1 MYLPKTK
8 SRKKVP
14 RNLAFF
20 DRAAVCFLALFSLFA
35 GCDRPRPHP
44 QADAAYHVYPG
55 DDIQAALEAAAR
67 DPIHKTV
74 KVHAGTYRPQ
84 RPGQA
89 LIFFAARHDGIAL
102 EAVGRVVLTA
112 AHAERADPNAA
123 SYPAI
128 VNHVVFFGDGISRRT
143 VLRGFTI
150 TGANNFASR
159 NEGPEPIQPDS
170 SNGVRWEKGL
180 FFYADGGGIKVFGR
194 SYPTLKDLAIHD
206 NYASPCGGGISIEH
220 RGFDAEAVRIEN
232 SVFRNNRCQI
242 TGAAVDVLPGS
253 AVVLDNCLFVGN
265 VANLGPDYVGR
276 GGGGEYNKAHG
287 SGALTVFPG
296 ARVEVRDCT
305 FTDNWNGVDDKGRGS
320 AYRNTI
326 FWMNVRAG
334 GIAPGSRYE
343 VDLLDSRRFSGCFV
357 RGQIDD
363 LRGTLDP
370 KRNVLQAPNPQFDEN
385 YRPQAPAYAGVGYRP
400 AEE

>member
-1 MYLPKTK
+1 MYLPTK

-20 DRAAVCFLALFSLFA
+20 GRAAVRFLALFFPFA
-35 GCDRPRPHP
+35 SCEPPLPQP

-55 DDIQAALEAAAR
+55 DSIQAALEAAAR

-112 AHAERADPNAA
+112 AHAERADPKAA
-123 SYPAI
+123 SYPAL

-159 NEGPEPIQPDS
+159 NEGPDPMQPDS

-194 SYPTLKDLAIHD
+194 SYPTLTDLAIHD
-206 NYASPCGGGISIEH
+206 NHASPCGGGISIEH
-220 RGFDAEAVRIEN
+220 RGFDAEAVLIEN
-232 SVFRNNRCQI
+232 SVFRNNSCQI

-253 AVVLDNCLFVGN
+253 AAVLDNCLFVGN

-276 GGGGEYNKAHG
+276 GGREYNKMHG

-326 FWMNVRAG
+326 FWMNVRTG
-334 GIAPGSRYE
+334 GMALGRRYE

-370 KRNVLQAPNPQFDEN
+370 ERNVLQAPDPQFDEH

-400 AEE
+400 AGE